1 MELATIATMMK
12 RIPRLVL
19 PELGFVVMLAVTFA
33 MVPPESAQSDVV
45 TPREST
51 PLPRFF
57 NHPELAQ
64 SSTSS
69 PIVNLWNMCY
79 NTNR

>member
-1 MELATIATMMK
+1 MMK
-12 RIPRLVL
+12 RIPRLAL
-19 PELGFVVMLAVTFA
+19 LGLGFVVMLAVTFA

-57 NHPELAQ
+57 NHPELVVIDIKPWRFPNFSGMKTCA
-64 SSTSS
+64 S
-69 PIVNLWNMCY
+69 L
-79 NTNR
+79 

>member
-1 MELATIATMMK
+1 MELETIATTIK
-12 RIPRLVL
+12 RIPRLAL
-19 PELGFVVMLAVTFA
+19 LGLGFIVSLAVTFS

-57 NHPELAQ
+57 NHPELVVIDVRY
-64 SSTSS
+64 SKTSES
-69 PIVNLWNMCY
+69 FYVK
-79 NTNR
+79 

>member
-1 MELATIATMMK
+1 MMK
-12 RIPRLVL
+12 RIPRLAL
-19 PELGFVVMLAVTFA
+19 LGLGFVVMIAVTFA

-57 NHPELAQ
+57 NHPELVVIDIHGLQ
-64 SSTSS
+64 MTDFS
-69 PIVNLWNMCY
+69 
-79 NTNR
+79 RR

>member
-12 RIPRLVL
+12 RIPRLAL
-19 PELGFVVMLAVTFA
+19 LGLGFVVMLAVTFA

-57 NHPELAQ
+57 NHPELVVGCDFN
-64 SSTSS
+64 S
-69 PIVNLWNMCY
+69 LK
-79 NTNR
+79 NR